1 MNFITLGIIVEVS
14 ENKWKYT
21 PKRTGT
27 YKRKE
32 PPGILFIWGS
42 FYLLAELL
50 PIQYRNIW
58 TALDIS
64 LIIIITLFVVIDRIK
79 GWYYTKWIVF
89 ILIFILGV
97 GLYIFNDIN
106 GN

>member
-1 MNFITLGIIVEVS
+1 MEL
-14 ENKWKYT
+14 Y
-21 PKRTGT
+21 PKRTEK
-27 YKRKE
+27 YKRKQ
-32 PPGILFIWGS
+32 PPFILFYFGS
-42 FYLLAELL
+42 VYLLTELL

-58 TALDIS
+58 TALGVS
-64 LIIIITLFVVIDRIK
+64 TIIITITITLFVVIDRIK

>member
-1 MNFITLGIIVEVS
+1 MEL
-14 ENKWKYT
+14 Y
-21 PKRTGT
+21 PKRTEK
-27 YKRKE
+27 YKRKQ
-32 PPGILFIWGS
+32 PPGMLFFFGS
-42 FYLLAELL
+42 VYLLTELL
-50 PIQYRNIW
+50 PIHYRNIW
-58 TALDIS
+58 TALGVSLGIS
-64 LIIIITLFVVIDRIK
+64 LIIITLSVVIDRIK

>member
-1 MNFITLGIIVEVS
+1 MSKKHI
-14 ENKWKYT
+14 
-21 PKRTGT
+21 
-27 YKRKE
+27 KE
-32 PPGILFIWGS
+32 KSPHAFCFFLGS
-42 FYLLAELL
+42 FYLLNELL
-50 PIQYRNIW
+50 PIQYRNPW
-58 TALDIS
+58 TALGIS
-64 LIIIITLFVVIDRIK
+64 LIIIIIITLFVVIDRIK

>member
-1 MNFITLGIIVEVS
+1 MEV
-14 ENKWKYT
+14 Y
-21 PKRTGT
+21 PKRTET

-32 PPGILFIWGS
+32 PPGILFILGS
-42 FYLLAELL
+42 FYLLDELL
-50 PIQYRNIW
+50 PIQYRNPW
-58 TALDIS
+58 TALGIS
-64 LIIIITLFVVIDRIK
+64 LIISIITLFVVIDRIK
-79 GWYYTKWIVF
+79 GWYFTKWIVF

>member
-1 MNFITLGIIVEVS
+1 ME
-14 ENKWKYT
+14 EC
-21 PKRTGT
+21 PKRTET

-32 PPGILFIWGS
+32 PPGILFFWGS
-42 FYLLAELL
+42 FCLLDVLL

-58 TALDIS
+58 TALGGS
-64 LIIIITLFVVIDRIK
+64 LVILITLFVVIYRIK

-89 ILIFILGV
+89 ILIFILGE
-97 GLYIFNDIN
+97 GLYFFNDIN

>member
-1 MNFITLGIIVEVS
+1 MEL
-14 ENKWKYT
+14 Y
-21 PKRTGT
+21 PKRTEK
-27 YKRKE
+27 YKRKQ
-32 PPGILFIWGS
+32 PPGILFFFGS
-42 FYLLAELL
+42 CYLLTELL

-58 TALDIS
+58 TALGVSLGIS
-64 LIIIITLFVVIDRIK
+64 LIVIITLFVVIDRIK